1 MKVYKSKVDW
11 WLNVLILGVFG
22 YPLVDGII
30 EKQYVISFVFFGI
43 LSILM
48 WFIHSIKYKIDTE
61 ILKTWIY
68 KIEIKTIKRIYKT
81 NIPLSSPAASLDR
94 IAIVYNKYDEIY
106 ISPKNREDFI
116 KELLKINSDIIVDV

>member
-22 YPLVDGII
+22 YPIIDGIL
-30 EKQYVISFVFFGI
+30 EKQYIVSLVFFI
-43 LSILM
+43 IISVLM
-48 WFIHSIKYKIDTE
+48 WLIHSIKYKIVGE
-61 ILKTWIY
+61 VLILWIY

>member
-48 WFIHSIKYKIDTE
+48 WLINSIKYKIDTE
-61 ILKTWIY
+61 ILKIWIY

>member
-48 WFIHSIKYKIDTE
+48 WFIHYIKYKIDTE
-61 ILKTWIY
+61 ILKIWIY

-116 KELLKINSDIIVDV
+116 KELFKINSDIIVDV

>member
-43 LSILM
+43 LLPIGR
-48 WFIHSIKYKIDTE
+48 F
-61 ILKTWIY
+61 
-68 KIEIKTIKRIYKT
+68 
-81 NIPLSSPAASLDR
+81 
-94 IAIVYNKYDEIY
+94 
-106 ISPKNREDFI
+106 
-116 KELLKINSDIIVDV
+116 

>member
-11 WLNVLILGVFG
+11 WLIALIVGIFG
-22 YPLVDGII
+22 YPVIDGIL
-30 EKQYVISFVFFGI
+30 EKQYIVSLVFFI
-43 LSILM
+43 IISVLM
-48 WFIHSIKYKIDTE
+48 WLIHSIKYKIVGE
-61 ILKTWIY
+61 VLILWIY

-81 NIPLSSPAASLDR
+81 TIPLSSPAASLDR

>member
-11 WLNVLILGVFG
+11 WLIALIVGVFG
-22 YPLVDGII
+22 YPIIDGIL
-30 EKQYVISFVFFGI
+30 EKQYIVSLVFFI
-43 LSILM
+43 IISVLM
-48 WFIHSIKYKIDTE
+48 WLINSIKYKIVGE
-61 ILKTWIY
+61 VLILWIY

>member
-11 WLNVLILGVFG
+11 WLIALIVGVFG
-22 YPLVDGII
+22 YPIIDGIL
-30 EKQYVISFVFFGI
+30 EKQYIVSLIFLIIISV
-43 LSILM
+43 LM
-48 WFIHSIKYKIDTE
+48 WLIHSIKYKIVGE
-61 ILKTWIY
+61 VLILWIY